1 MITRTPEIREQYE
14 ARLKAKLDEEARLEY
29 ARSEGEQI
37 GQQRGE
43 LIGQQRG
50 ELIGQHRGELIGQHR
65 GEPIGQIRLLER
77 ILDTTPTASEEL
89 AKLSLE
95 QLASRLAELE
105 RIFHERKG

>member
-43 LIGQQRG
+43 LIGQ
-50 ELIGQHRGELIGQHR
+50 
-65 GEPIGQIRLLER
+65 IRLLER
-77 ILDTTPTASEEL
+77 ILHTTPTASEEL

-105 RIFHERKG
+105 RIFYERKP

>member
-14 ARLKAKLDEEARLEY
+14 ARLKAKLDEEARLEF

-43 LIGQQRG
+43 L
-50 ELIGQHRGELIGQHR
+50 
-65 GEPIGQIRLLER
+65 IGQIRLLER

-105 RIFHERKG
+105 RIFYERKP